1 MTKLRGEP
9 ILLPDFLL
17 LFSPVGTGRHE
28 KKKKWFNR
36 KICLSCFFS
45 SLLFFGV
52 SDRRRA
58 GRRSGGKTSQHRDG
72 KNKPEINPNIGV
84 CEPGGLQME
93 RGDGGLQVLG
103 PP

>member
-1 MTKLRGEP
+1 M
-9 ILLPDFLL
+9 
-17 LFSPVGTGRHE
+17 
-28 KKKKWFNR
+28 
-36 KICLSCFFS
+36 
-45 SLLFFGV
+45 

-84 CEPGGLQME
+84 CEPGGLEME